1 MLRWTKGQ
9 HSENQL
15 LFRQQSETCVWRPE
29 DLMLTALS
37 HSHIHK
43 GFIFNSSGAS
53 GDIRDT
59 QRKGMQTREQIS
71 KVLPLTEGPPPVTVF
86 VEGHL
91 VDPRGKSAQCSGR
104 PGPRVPREGGGPF
117 RTQSPISSQ
126 EEEQS
131 VSSTRISSCVL
142 SFHISWRRWWAWRA
156 CVKTRRGW
164 KIVVIST
171 KLWPS
176 LVAQM
181 VKNLPAMQEIQ
192 VWSLGWGDP
201 WRREWQP
208 TPVSLPREFHGQRSL
223 AGYSLWS
230 HKESDTLEQLIHS
243 LFLLDC
249 TNLGTRL
256 KVWTSNTYTKAIHD
270 SHKQR
275 CQRCRVLFIHQI
287 LSSQYVGITVC
298 IDSFD
303 LMSKGRKRLHPCKI
317 I

>member
-1 MLRWTKGQ
+1 MDGLEW
-9 HSENQL
+9 
-15 LFRQQSETCVWRPE
+15 
-29 DLMLTALS
+29 
-37 HSHIHK
+37 
-43 GFIFNSSGAS
+43 
-53 GDIRDT
+53 GD
-59 QRKGMQTREQIS
+59 
-71 KVLPLTEGPPPVTVF
+71 
-86 VEGHL
+86 
-91 VDPRGKSAQCSGR
+91 
-104 PGPRVPREGGGPF
+104 
-117 RTQSPISSQ
+117 
-126 EEEQS
+126 
-131 VSSTRISSCVL
+131 TRI
-142 SFHISWRRWWAWRA
+142 WA
-156 CVKTRRGW
+156 
-164 KIVVIST
+164 
-171 KLWPS
+171 S
-176 LVAQM
+176 LETQTA
-181 VKNLPAMQEIQ
+181 KDLPAVQETWVQ
-192 VWSLGWGDP
+192 SLSRGEPLG
-201 WRREWQP
+201 REWQP